1 MLSQPYSGFT
11 LITATPTR
19 TDLLSLNN
27 TIVKSWE
34 HTRSGGFS
42 VYLLENGNILRPAV
56 SSGSPINGG
65 GAGGILQMYSWNGN
79 LIWEFTYSSNTVR
92 SHHDICQLPNGNVL
106 MLAWEVKSSSEAVS
120 AGLNHSAEIW
130 PDHIIEVQQSGPFS
144 GNIVWEWHFW
154 DHLIQDYDSTK
165 ANYGN
170 VASHHELLD
179 INVGSE
185 GSGDWMHCN
194 GISYNEN
201 FDQILISSYY
211 LDEIF
216 VIDHSTTTAEASG
229 HSGGIYGKGGDFLY
243 RWGKPSNY
251 RAEGHQYFDVAHNS
265 VWIPDSIA
273 GRGNILVF
281 NNGQN
286 ILVSSIIEII
296 PPVDSNGFYTFIPG
310 TSFGPDSPCWI
321 YSAVGFYT
329 DIMGGCQRLPNG
341 NTLIAES
348 RDGYLFEINKEGFIQ
363 WSFAPRILTSRVLRY
378 GFDYQGL
385 SELVFN
391 IILSVI
397 PEGYY
402 DSFNNV
408 LNSQDSVKVFVRNSV
423 SPYNSIDSS
432 VNVIS
437 LNNFK
442 GNFYFGNTNEDEYY
456 IEIKHRNTI
465 NVWSAQPVR
474 FIDGQSFVIDIS
486 NSSNLIYGNNLK
498 QVDSNPVRYA
508 LFSGDV
514 NKDNVID
521 GVDLLMID
529 NDVTEFN
536 TGYQSTDLTGDLIID
551 ALDASI
557 AENNASDFIS
567 VISP

>member
-1 MLSQPYSGFT
+1 
-11 LITATPTR
+11 
-19 TDLLSLNN
+19 
-27 TIVKSWE
+27 
-34 HTRSGGFS
+34 
-42 VYLLENGNILRPAV
+42 
-56 SSGSPINGG
+56 
-65 GAGGILQMYSWNGN
+65 
-79 LIWEFTYSSNTVR
+79 
-92 SHHDICQLPNGNVL
+92 
-106 MLAWEVKSSSEAVS
+106 
-120 AGLNHSAEIW
+120 
-130 PDHIIEVQQSGPFS
+130 
-144 GNIVWEWHFW
+144 
-154 DHLIQDYDSTK
+154 
-165 ANYGN
+165 
-170 VASHHELLD
+170 
-179 INVGSE
+179 
-185 GSGDWMHCN
+185 
-194 GISYNEN
+194 
-201 FDQILISSYY
+201 
-211 LDEIF
+211 
-216 VIDHSTTTAEASG
+216 
-229 HSGGIYGKGGDFLY
+229 
-243 RWGKPSNY
+243 
-251 RAEGHQYFDVAHNS
+251 
-265 VWIPDSIA
+265 
-273 GRGNILVF
+273 
-281 NNGQN
+281 
-286 ILVSSIIEII
+286 
-296 PPVDSNGFYTFIPG
+296 
-310 TSFGPDSPCWI
+310 
-321 YSAVGFYT
+321 
-329 DIMGGCQRLPNG
+329 MGGCQRLPNG

-363 WSFAPRILTSRVLRY
+363 WSFAPGILTSRVLRY